1 MRAAKLASTHVII
14 GNSAA
19 AVAAIEAIRHNGDQE
34 PILLITD
41 ETFPPYSR
49 PLISELL
56 AGQIGS
62 ERMLYRATDFYAQ
75 HQVETLLGVRAE
87 RVAPEKKLVKL
98 ADGRRVNYQD
108 LLIATGSG
116 PIVPPIVGSELTGVF
131 TFMKWQEALDL
142 QAAAGRAR
150 QALVI
155 GGGLIGLKAA
165 EALRHAGLEVAVVE
179 LAPRILPAAADETA
193 SALMEQHLREA
204 GLRIFT
210 RNTVAKIE
218 GEQGAVKRVRLQ
230 SGESLSTD
238 MVVIAIGVRPNVKLV
253 EGTSIQVRRGIVVD
267 SHMRTTAPHVYAAG
281 DVAEGYDLVMGE
293 NRLLPLWPVAYRQG
307 MVAGANIAGKQVEFE
322 GYFAMNSIE
331 LFGLPLI
338 SMGRLEAP
346 AEAGY
351 EVLSRNDGRSYRK
364 IILKD
369 GIIVGAIL
377 LREID
382 RAGIITG
389 LIREQ
394 TPVEEFKGELLK
406 EDFGLL
412 SLPKAWRKQK
422 LFSSRSG

>member
-142 QAAAGRAR
+142 QAAAGRTR

>member
-1 MRAAKLASTHVII
+1 MRVAKLASTHVII

-19 AVAAIEAIRHNGDQE
+19 AVAAVEAIRHNGDQE

-41 ETFPPYSR
+41 ENFPPYSR

-62 ERMLYRATDFYAQ
+62 ERMLYRAADFYAQ

-87 RVAPEKKLVKL
+87 RVDPEKKLVKL
-98 ADGRRVNYQD
+98 ADGRRVQYHD

-116 PIVPPIVGSELTGVF
+116 PIVPPIEGSELTGVF
-131 TFMKWQEALDL
+131 TFMKWQEALEL

-150 QALVI
+150 RAIVI

-165 EALRHAGLEVAVVE
+165 EALHHAGLEVAVVE

-193 SALMEQHLREA
+193 SALMEKHLREA

-218 GEQGAVKRVRLQ
+218 GEEGAVKRVRLQ

-267 SHMRTTAPHVYAAG
+267 SHLRTTAPHVYAAG

-338 SMGRLEAP
+338 SMGRLEAL
-346 AEAGY
+346 AEPGY